1 MNENTN
7 RHSCRTCIWN
17 DQCEDEQPCAFY
29 DDGRYE
35 SMDLTDKEL
44 ETLIQRRKLEFRK
57 EFDAYLK
64 DYYNERL
71 CKYD

>member
-29 DDGRYE
+29 DDGSNE
-35 SMDLTDKEL
+35 IDLSDAEI
-44 ETLIQRRKLEFRK
+44 EQRVENGRRKEK
-57 EFDAYLK
+57 K
-64 DYYNERL
+64 
-71 CKYD
+71 

>member
-29 DDGRYE
+29 DDSSNE
-35 SMDLTDKEL
+35 IDLSDVEI
-44 ETLIQRRKLEFRK
+44 EQRVENGRRKFRNEYWKYMK
-57 EFDAYLK
+57 E
-64 DYYNERL
+64 
-71 CKYD
+71 YDDGKSYE